1 MKLREKF
8 KRFWT
13 MDVHNHEGFTLV
25 ELIIVIAIL
34 AILSGVAVAGYSA
47 YIKKANMQ
55 ADKTMIAEIKNALTL
70 AMYSDPFTNPA
81 VGVLV
86 LSGDGVKMIVGEDKV
101 DIPAGSEL
109 DKVLSAAF
117 GSNYKTTLKLKYA
130 DWEMAGYLNGMN
142 TIAADMFANSSF
154 LAGGRAD
161 QLLSDVESFTKMAAN
176 LAGAMQENLQG
187 ISLGGLF
194 GETLLTQ
201 TAEKYGIE
209 GPGENETWDQ
219 WGQTHPQ
226 EFSNLL
232 VLATAMDNAN
242 KLADE
247 EYQTATSTG
256 LVLSFST
263 FYAFASTCPEF
274 STVLTKYMDAMNA
287 GTETDEQGKAYT
299 PIESPKGGVTNVYK
313 VENPVDGKNWLNAL
327 EAEVA
332 KYTNANNETYEQ
344 YIAKGGSAENDVAV
358 FKAIMATVNN
368 VSSDDLKGE
377 LGNANLFTE
386 GAIKDVY
393 DDVLNA
399 VYALAGGADISISL
413 DKGEVAI
420 IFNQYAYKVTDTVG

>member
-34 AILSGVAVAGYSA
+34 AILSGVAVAGYSS

-117 GSNYKTTLKLKYA
+117 GSNYKTTLKLKYTE
-130 DWEMAGYLNGMN
+130 WEMASYLNGMN

-154 LAGGRAD
+154 LSGNRAD
-161 QLLSDVESFTKMAAN
+161 QLLSDVEAFTQMAAN
-176 LAGAMQENLQG
+176 LAGAMQVNLEG
-187 ISLGGLF
+187 MTLGGLF
-194 GETLLTQ
+194 GEELLNA

-209 GPGENETWDQ
+209 GPTDGNWDQ
-219 WGQTHPQ
+219 WGKEHPQ

-242 KLADE
+242 MLADN
-247 EYQTATSTG
+247 EYKTATSTT

-263 FYAFASTCPEF
+263 YYAFASTCPEF

-287 GTETDEQGKAYT
+287 GTQTDDQGKQYT
-299 PIESPKGGVTNVYK
+299 PIESPKGGTTNVYK
-313 VENPVDGKNWLNAL
+313 VESPVDGKNWLNAL
-327 EAEVA
+327 ETEAA
-332 KYTNANNETYEQ
+332 KYTNANGETFEQ
-344 YIAKGGSAENDVAV
+344 YTAKGGSAANDQAV
-358 FKAIMATVNN
+358 FSAIMATVNN
-368 VSSDDLKGE
+368 VSGDDLKGQ

-413 DKGEVAI
+413 EKGEVAI
-420 IFNQYAYKVTDTVG
+420 IFNQYAYKVTDTIG